1 MHELKGHPS
10 VMGMASPHP
19 SQLWGTHL
27 MKISPSFCPAAAQ
40 QCYHRCLSLQRPM
53 GLQRAE
59 SSQYVRPPWCFCTST
74 SLRNWE
80 FHLGKDAHKMIAQ
93 VQTTFIFPCVQ
104 NAYQFFCV
112 VFLLHVMET
121 HPASA
126 RKQQRKLQR
135 QQTLTKS
142 CPKASPHIHF
152 PLHHLFCKCSKPN

>member
-1 MHELKGHPS
+1 
-10 VMGMASPHP
+10 MGMASPHP

-80 FHLGKDAHKMIAQ
+80 FHLGKDAHKMVAQ
-93 VQTTFIFPCVQ
+93 VQITLIFPCVQ
-104 NAYQFFCV
+104 NAYQFCV